1 MNLVTWMHMSL
12 ANQLTLNHF
21 KTEYM
26 IIGMRS
32 NRKFKQTDVQSEIH
46 ISDTSIDR
54 VKTTKLLCIYLDET
68 LSLKTQID
76 QITKKID
83 AGLGILS

>member
-1 MNLVTWMHMSL
+1 MSL

-32 NRKFKQTDVQSEIH
+32 NRKLKQIDMQSEIH
-46 ISDTSIDR
+46 ISDT
-54 VKTTKLLCIYLDET
+54 
-68 LSLKTQID
+68 
-76 QITKKID
+76 
-83 AGLGILS
+83 